1 MGLIVLD
8 EPFAGVTDDFVPF
21 ITERLA
27 EMARKHNLVLVTND
41 HVEVLTEMADSTIDR
56 SKVCVDG
63 KSHEREL
70 VLHALAK
77 GEGYEHNIGSRDL
90 WFFVKTELITSP
102 QIHIS
107 LGFTFFS
114 MVLFLISFWDSSG
127 PESLVLVAV
136 QIIAFFAVNPFLIGL
151 TDWRNII
158 SEEADALM
166 HSSVQS
172 MLALKTVV
180 SLTLI
185 VVVITLAW
193 GCLVVVLDTHVTNDA
208 EMWVG
213 MLFDLASLTLPFIC
227 FGLYSTLPLQ
237 IVQTVAS
244 LPFLF
249 MVFFSGTFS
258 PGAGVEGF
266 KGLRFLFSRFYLWCR
281 LPDVAPFMED
291 CPAKSEL
298 TTYAI
303 LSGCLGLF
311 LFLALQSV
319 RALVGRARAS
329 TKRSL
334 SGPST
339 SRSRRSSTR
348 TQRTKSAASCPGKTS
363 SRRRQTRSTPTQSRL
378 CLKGGGGSCDRRLQE
393 HLLVSV

>member
-1 MGLIVLD
+1 M
-8 EPFAGVTDDFVPF
+8 
-21 ITERLA
+21 
-27 EMARKHNLVLVTND
+27 
-41 HVEVLTEMADSTIDR
+41 
-56 SKVCVDG
+56 G

-193 GCLVVVLDTHVTNDA
+193 GCLVVVLDTHVTNDT
-208 EMWVG
+208 EMWSG
-213 MLFDLASLTLPFIC
+213 CSLTWRASRSPSSAS
-227 FGLYSTLPLQ
+227 GSTPHCRSRSCRPSPRCPSSSWSSSAAHSRPAP
-237 IVQTVAS
+237 AS
-244 LPFLF
+244 K
-249 MVFFSGTFS
+249 
-258 PGAGVEGF
+258 A
-266 KGLRFLFSRFYLWCR
+266 SR
-281 LPDVAPFMED
+281 
-291 CPAKSEL
+291 
-298 TTYAI
+298 
-303 LSGCLGLF
+303 GC
-311 LFLALQSV
+311 ASSS
-319 RALVGRARAS
+319 RAS
-329 TKRSL
+329 TCGAACRTLLL
-334 SGPST
+334 SWRTALPKA
-339 SRSRRSSTR
+339 SSPRTR
-348 TQRTKSAASCPGKTS
+348 F
-363 SRRRQTRSTPTQSRL
+363 
-378 CLKGGGGSCDRRLQE
+378 
-393 HLLVSV
+393 